1 MDNHEETLNEDQVTF
16 WGQHR
21 LLLLIVLSIVIA
33 LVLVT
38 ISMALYNSSG
48 AAQLDLSRPGVKAV
62 TSQVVKNDGDFQDYS
77 ASGPLDANAINDFRS
92 IYDKQATE
100 AKAVD
105 AFSGDPLEPE
115 ALGIGL
121 QEAGQ

>member
-1 MDNHEETLNEDQVTF
+1 MDTHDEVTPEEKTTY
-16 WGQHR
+16 WGHHR
-21 LLLLIVLSIVIA
+21 LLLLIVLSIIIA

-62 TSQVVKNDGDFQDYS
+62 TSQVVKSDGDFQDYS
-77 ASGPLDANAINDFRS
+77 ASGALDANAINEFRT
-92 IYDKQATE
+92 IYDKQATK

-105 AFSGDPLEPE
+105 AFSGDPLEPD
-115 ALGIGL
+115 ALGIGV
-121 QEAGQ
+121 QETAQ